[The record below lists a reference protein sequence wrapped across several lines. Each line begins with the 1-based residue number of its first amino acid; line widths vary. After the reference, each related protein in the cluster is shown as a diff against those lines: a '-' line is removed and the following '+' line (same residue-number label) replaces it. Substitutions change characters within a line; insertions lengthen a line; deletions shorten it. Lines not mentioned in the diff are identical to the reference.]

1 VFLLVAALTIG
12 ILAPTA
18 LAQVFEGSP
27 ASNNTAV
34 TLTNAQRT
42 RQGSP
47 AVTVDPVLTAL
58 AQIRAIEIAE
68 NYSNDRRVITQH
80 LRADGSAVLP
90 WLVREA
96 RDRGLEI
103 TASAENLTRG
113 RTETW
118 RGNELYSSSP
128 ITASD
133 AVTAWMNSPG
143 HRQALLDSRYN
154 LIGIAHAYRDGNH
167 YWVQFLATGPVRQ
180 GAAATAGTQGTQVA
194 VPLPAAVPPAATITP
209 SNATAMAQ
217 QAVAAAAA
225 GTVPTVR
232 LTNPAFVQHASMQ
245 AIATA
250 AGGNAIRVNAD
261 TMMTTATGTAVDV
274 RITLNPALVTGDLN
288 LAASTT
294 TAEPLR
300 IANFFRTH
308 FVGDFTVVHMQQRE
322 TFGQT
327 VRIAARLAPNQS
339 RENFVFYTFNRE
351 ANTFRLITP
360 ENVTVCSAGYVH
372 FSTALAGDILIS
384 DRVLVR
390 R

>member
-1 VFLLVAALTIG
+1 
-12 ILAPTA
+12 
-18 LAQVFEGSP
+18 
-27 ASNNTAV
+27 
-34 TLTNAQRT
+34 
-42 RQGSP
+42 
-47 AVTVDPVLTAL
+47 
-58 AQIRAIEIAE
+58 
-68 NYSNDRRVITQH
+68 
-80 LRADGSAVLP
+80 
-90 WLVREA
+90 
-96 RDRGLEI
+96 
-103 TASAENLTRG
+103 
-113 RTETW
+113 
-118 RGNELYSSSP
+118 
-128 ITASD
+128 
-133 AVTAWMNSPG
+133 
-143 HRQALLDSRYN
+143 
-154 LIGIAHAYRDGNH
+154 
-167 YWVQFLATGPVRQ
+167 VQFLATGPVRQ
-180 GAAATAGTQGTQVA
+180 GAAAAAGTQGTQVA

-209 SNATAMAQ
+209 ANATAMAQ
-217 QAVAAAAA
+217 QAIAAAAA

-232 LTNPAFVQHASMQ
+232 LTNHAALQHASMQ

-261 TMMTTATGTAVDV
+261 TMVATATGTSVDV

-308 FVGDFTVVHMQQRE
+308 FEGNFTVVHMQQRE

-339 RENFVFYTFNRE
+339 RENFVFYTFNSE